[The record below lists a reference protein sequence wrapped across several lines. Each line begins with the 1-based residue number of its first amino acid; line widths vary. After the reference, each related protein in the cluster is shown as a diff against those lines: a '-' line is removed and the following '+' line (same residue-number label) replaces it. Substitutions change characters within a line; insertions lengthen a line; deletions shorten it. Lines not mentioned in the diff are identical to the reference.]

1 MSAQDKFFKSP
12 HQYLGCDPEAITTYC
27 PHHDKCFV
35 EIGGEKLSM
44 MQKSDNLFEIKRSDI
59 ASTQYKIELPS
70 GMWIHDP
77 YSFSLTLEESD
88 FDLFLEGKEYE
99 LYEKLG
105 AHIMEVDGIT
115 GTRFSVWAPEAK
127 GVFLACEWNHF
138 SEGLWPMSQLSKCG
152 VWEIFIP
159 GADSG
164 FMYKYAIHNDEGHI
178 QMRADPFGFSSE
190 LRPSTASIVSDVDNF
205 EWEDQEWMRCRKG
218 VDHKRSPMN
227 IYEVHL
233 GSWKRKEGEFMNYRE
248 IAPELSKYCKD
259 MGYTHI
265 ELMPIT
271 EHPLDES
278 WGYQVTGYFATTS
291 RFGSPQDFQF
301 FMDHLHQEGLFI
313 ILDWVGGHFPTDVF
327 ALAQFDGT
335 HLFEYEDKQKG
346 FHPQWNTLIFDYGK
360 PQVSNFLIASVLFWA
375 DKMHL
380 DGFRFDAVSS
390 IIYLSFAR
398 KEGEWTPNKKG
409 GAENLEAV
417 EFLKHMNK
425 VVHEKHPGICMIAE
439 EATVFPGVSHKVE
452 DGGLGFDFKSNLGW
466 MNDSLRYFET
476 GFEYRHTQHDL
487 IIFYMVYAYNEHY
500 ALFLSHDEVVHE
512 KKSLISK
519 MPGSQ
524 EEQFANT
531 RLLYT
536 MMMTLPGK
544 KLIFMGGEFGQ
555 WNEWNEG
562 EQIHWHLLEFPK
574 HKGLQ
579 RCAKKMNLFYLNHD
593 ALWLKDHDREGF
605 EWVTSNDHT
614 RCVIAYIR
622 HGSEKSL
629 LVIHNFSQNAY
640 SEYTLELKGHVAVKE
655 LFNSDYEEFMGT
667 GRINETLNQE
677 GGKLTLSLAPF
688 VTTIVEVKSGVK

>member
-1 MSAQDKFFKSP
+1 MNPKDSFFKSP
-12 HQYLGCDPEAITTYC
+12 HKSLGVAKDTITIFC
-27 PHHDKCFV
+27 PSDEKCSIEV
-35 EIGGEKLSM
+35 GGEKLSM
-44 MQKSDNLFEIKRSDI
+44 IKKEDHLFEIKLSNL
-59 ASTQYKIELPS
+59 SPVQYKVMAPCGE
-70 GMWIHDP
+70 WIHDP
-77 YSFSLTLEESD
+77 YAFSLTLEESD
-88 FDLFLEGKEYE
+88 FDLFLEGKDYE

-105 AHIMEVDGIT
+105 AHIMEVDGVS
-115 GTRFSVWAPEAK
+115 GVRFSVWAPNALR
-127 GVFLACEWNHF
+127 VCLSCEWNDF
-138 SEGLWPMSQLSKCG
+138 SEELWPMSKLDECG

-159 GADSG
+159 GAQAG
-164 FMYKYAIHNDEGHI
+164 FMYKYAIHNSEDRV
-178 QMRADPFGFSSE
+178 QLRSDPFGLSSE
-190 LRPSTASIVSDVDNF
+190 VRPNTASIVSDVHNF
-205 EWEDQEWMRCRKG
+205 DWEDQEWMRHRRG
-218 VDHKRSPMN
+218 IDHKKSPMN

-233 GSWKRKEGEFMNYRE
+233 GSWKRKDDQFMNYRD
-248 IAPELSKYCKD
+248 IAHELSKYCKE

-291 RFGSPQDFQF
+291 RFGSPQDFQY
-301 FMDHLHQEGLFI
+301 FMNHLHQEGLFI
-313 ILDWVGGHFPTDVF
+313 ILDWVGGHFPTDFF

-335 HLFEYEDKQKG
+335 HLFEYEDEQKG

-390 IIYLSFAR
+390 ILYLSFAR
-398 KEGEWTPNKKG
+398 KEGEWTPNKEG
-409 GAENLEAV
+409 GPENLEAI
-417 EFLKHMNK
+417 EFLKHMNR
-425 VVHEKHPGICMIAE
+425 VVHDKHSGICMIAE
-439 EATVFPGVSHKVE
+439 EATVFEGVSHKVE

-476 GFEYRHTQHDL
+476 GFEYRKTQHDL

-519 MPGSQ
+519 MPGTQ
-524 EEQFANT
+524 EEQFANA

-562 EQIHWHLLEFPK
+562 EAIHWHLLDYPS
-574 HKGLQ
+574 HQGMQ
-579 RCAKKMNLFYLNHD
+579 RCCKKINHFYLKHD
-593 ALWLKDHDREGF
+593 ALWKKDHDRDGF
-605 EWVTSNDHT
+605 EWVVKDDRENS
-614 RCVIAYIR
+614 VIAYLR
-622 HGSEKSL
+622 HGEEKSV
-629 LVIHNFSQNAY
+629 LVIHNFSQNPY
-640 SEYTLELKGHVAVKE
+640 SEYTLELKNHAAVKE
-655 LFNSDYEEFMGT
+655 LFNSEYEEFMGS
-667 GRINETLNQE
+667 GIINETLYQK
-677 GGKLTLSLAPF
+677 GSKLTLSLAPF
-688 VTTIVEVKSGVK
+688 VTTIIEVK